1 MKNFLI
7 YLLLLISLNINC
19 QNIKFIYQLEQ
30 KFNIENN
37 QLIADSLCLFNMAK
51 DAKIDEIKIK
61 KDESNRFYIPI
72 NLLNKYEFR
81 ALQSLIFHLSYRI
94 EGEYKGKQNALEL
107 NYINDKSNYSKEM
120 YNFIRKVISGH
131 SFTDKFYFNQNKIE
145 RTTKISS
152 TYRDLNEV
160 VDVKLTSHYDNHY
173 VYLVSKMKEKYIIN
187 CDADLNNKINPD
199 FFSHQIIG
207 GIKSI
212 SGIYYNLILKE

>member
-7 YLLLLISLNINC
+7 FLLLLISLNINC

-94 EGEYKGKQNALEL
+94 EGEYKGKQNA
-107 NYINDKSNYSKEM
+107 
-120 YNFIRKVISGH
+120 
-131 SFTDKFYFNQNKIE
+131 
-145 RTTKISS
+145 
-152 TYRDLNEV
+152 
-160 VDVKLTSHYDNHY
+160 
-173 VYLVSKMKEKYIIN
+173 
-187 CDADLNNKINPD
+187 
-199 FFSHQIIG
+199 
-207 GIKSI
+207 
-212 SGIYYNLILKE
+212 

>member
-7 YLLLLISLNINC
+7 YLLLLISLNIKS
-19 QNIKFIYQLEQ
+19 QNIKFIYQLKQ

-37 QLIADSLCLFNMAK
+37 QLIADCLCLFSMAN

-72 NLLNKYEFR
+72 KLLNKYELS

-94 EGEYKGKQNALEL
+94 EGKYNSKHNTLEL
-107 NYINDKSNYSKEM
+107 DYINDKSNYSIEL

-131 SFTDKFYFNQNKIE
+131 SFMDKFYFNQNKIE
-145 RTTKISS
+145 RITKISS
-152 TYRDLNEV
+152 AYRDLNEV
-160 VDVKLTSHYDNHY
+160 DDVKLTSHYDNHY
-173 VYLVSKMKEKYIIN
+173 VYLISKMKEKYIII
-187 CDADLNNKINPD
+187 CDPNLNNKINPD